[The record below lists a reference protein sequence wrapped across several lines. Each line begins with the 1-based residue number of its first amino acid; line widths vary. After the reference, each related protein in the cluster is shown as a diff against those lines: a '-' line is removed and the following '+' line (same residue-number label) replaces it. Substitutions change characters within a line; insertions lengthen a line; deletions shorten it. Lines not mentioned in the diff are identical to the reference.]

1 VRRSQ
6 LFVATALS
14 IWTAGAHAAPSVG
27 YYRFPALHGDTLVFV
42 AEGDLWRVS
51 AAGGLAQRLTSHS
64 GEETRP
70 AISPDGATLAFSATY
85 EGPTEVYTMPLDGGL
100 PTRRTFE
107 GAAAQVVGW
116 TPAGRVLY
124 STRRFSTLP
133 NTQLAELDP
142 KTGAS
147 RLLPL
152 SQASDGSVD
161 AAGVLTFT
169 RQPFQGSHTKRY
181 KGGTAQALWRFAGG
195 DAEAKPLT
203 ADYAGTSKTPLLWN
217 SRVYFVS
224 DRDGTMNL
232 WSMREDGG
240 DLRQHTRHAGW
251 EVQSPSLSSGRIA
264 YQLGADLRLYDLDKD
279 TDRAVEI
286 RLASD
291 LDQMRERWVK
301 APIEYVTS
309 LHPSPKGD
317 RVVFT
322 ARGQVFVL
330 PAAQGRIVEA
340 ARGKSVR
347 YRDAKFL
354 PDGRSLLAL
363 SDQTGEVEVVRLP
376 ANGVGQPDVL
386 TGDGKVLRWE
396 ATPSPDGKWIAH
408 TNKDQELWLLN
419 VETRKNVR
427 VGASDYD
434 DFGRLR
440 WSPDSRWLAFIEA
453 APNTFHQLKLYNVE
467 TAKIATLTS
476 DRYDNDWPAW
486 SSDGKWLFFLSDR
499 TLHSLV
505 QGPWGPRQPEPFFDR
520 QTRIYGVA
528 LKKGARW
535 PFSPADELQPAKPD
549 ETKKPEEAK
558 KPEDSKPAGAKP
570 AAEPTKPEPVVRVD
584 IDLDGIETRLYEVAQ
599 APPGNYDVLSADAKR
614 LYFLS
619 METTLERKRAL
630 KTLEIDN
637 KPSLAPETF
646 LEDVRYYELSQ
657 DGKKVLLRKADDV
670 YVFEAA
676 AKAPA
681 AGDLGKSAL
690 NLKSWSFS
698 FDPREEWR
706 QMFSEAWRLER
717 DYFYDRNMHGVDWKA
732 IRAKYEPL
740 VGRVTDRGE
749 LADLFAQMV
758 SELSALHIFVRGG
771 DLRRGPDQ
779 VEPAS
784 LGATFAR
791 DEAAGGHRVVHVYR
805 SDPDLPERRAPL
817 ARPGV
822 DVGSGD
828 LIEAVNGAATL
839 GAADL
844 QQLLRNQADKQVLL
858 RVKPKGEAKSR
869 DVIVTPIPLQKENDL
884 RYDEWEYDRRQVVE
898 KLGQGRLGYVH
909 LRSMGSENMAEWA
922 REYYPVFDREGLI
935 VDVRHNTGG
944 NIDSWVLEKL
954 LRKAW
959 FYWQPRVGKPIW
971 NMQYAFR
978 GPMVVLV
985 DERTASDG
993 EAFAEGFRRLGLG
1006 KVIGTRTW
1014 GGEIWL
1020 SSSNVLVDRGIA
1032 TAAELGVYGP
1042 EGQWLIEGHGVDPD
1056 IVVDNLPHATFGGDD
1071 AQLRAAVSHLQEQIR
1086 SKPVPV
1092 PPAPKHPD
1100 KSLKKN

>member
-1 VRRSQ
+1 MKRT
-6 LFVATALS
+6 LFWIAAAAVSSLPAL
-14 IWTAGAHAAPSVG
+14 AASSAG
-27 YYRFPALHGDTLVFV
+27 YYRFPALHGDTLVVV

-51 AAGGLAQRLTSHS
+51 ASGGLAQRLTSHP
-64 GEETRP
+64 GEESRP
-70 AISPDGATLAFSATY
+70 AISPDGATLAFSAAY

-107 GAAAQVVGW
+107 GATAQVVGW
-116 TPAGRVLY
+116 TPAARVLY

-142 KTGAS
+142 KTGAG

-152 SQASDGSVD
+152 AQASDGSVD
-161 AAGVLTFT
+161 GSGTLFFT

-181 KGGTAQALWRFAGG
+181 KGGTVQALWRFASG
-195 DAEAKPLT
+195 DAEARPLT
-203 ADYAGTSKTPLLWN
+203 ADYTGTSKTPLLWN
-217 SRVYFVS
+217 GRVYFVS

-232 WSMREDGG
+232 WSMRENAS

-251 EVQSPSLSSGRIA
+251 EVQSPSLASGRIA
-264 YQLGADLRLYDLDKD
+264 YQLGADIRIYDAAQDS
-279 TDRAVEI
+279 DRAVEI

-309 LHPSPKGD
+309 LHLSPKGD
-317 RVVFT
+317 RIVFT

-363 SDQTGEVEVVRLP
+363 SDQTGEVELVRMS
-376 ANGVGQPDVL
+376 ANGLGQPEVL
-386 TGDGKVLRWE
+386 TADAKVLRWE
-396 ATPSPDGKWIAH
+396 AMPSPDGKWIAH

-419 VETRKNVR
+419 VETKKNVR
-427 VGASDYD
+427 LAASEYD
-434 DFGRLR
+434 DFRRLR
-440 WSPDSRWLAFIEA
+440 WSPDSRWLAIVEA
-453 APNTFHQLKLYNVE
+453 APNGFHQLKLYGVE
-467 TAKIATLTS
+467 TAKISTLTS
-476 DRYDNDWPAW
+476 DRYDNDWPTW
-486 SSDGKWLFFLSDR
+486 SGDGKWLFFLSDR
-499 TLHSLV
+499 TLQSLV
-505 QGPWGPRQPEPFFDR
+505 RAPWGPRQPEPFFDR
-520 QTRIYGVA
+520 QTRIYGLA
-528 LKKGARW
+528 LKKDVRW
-535 PFSPADELQPAKPD
+535 PFQPADELQPSKPD
-549 ETKKPEEAK
+549 EAKKPEEA
-558 KPEDSKPAGAKP
+558 KPAGAKP
-570 AAEPTKPEPVVRVD
+570 AGAPEASKPEPAVRVD
-584 IDLDGIETRLYEVAQ
+584 IDLDGIETRLFEVAQ
-599 APPGNYDVLSADAKR
+599 APAGNYDVLSADPKR

-619 METTLERKRAL
+619 AETTLERKRSL

-637 KPSLAPETF
+637 KPGLQPETF

-657 DGKKVLLRKADDV
+657 DGKKLLLRKADDV

-681 AGDLGKSAL
+681 TSDLGKSAVS
-690 NLKSWSFS
+690 LKSWSFS

-706 QMFSEAWRLER
+706 QMFTEAWRLER

-740 VGRVTDRGE
+740 VGRVTDRAE
-749 LADLFAQMV
+749 LADVFAQMV

-771 DLRRGPDQ
+771 DLRRGLDQ

-791 DEAAGGHRVVHVYR
+791 DEPAGGYRVVHVYR

-822 DVGSGD
+822 DVGVGD
-828 LIEAVNGAATL
+828 VIEAVNGAGTL

-858 RVKPKGEAKSR
+858 RVKPNGAAKTR
-869 DVIVTPIPLQKENDL
+869 DVIVTPITLQKENDL
-884 RYDEWEYDRRQVVE
+884 RYDEWEYLRRLEVE

-909 LRSMGSENMAEWA
+909 LRAMGGDDIAQWA
-922 REYYPVFDREGLI
+922 REYYPVFDRDGLI
-935 VDVRHNTGG
+935 VDVRHNSGG

-959 FYWQPRVGKPIW
+959 FYWQPRVGKPYW

-1006 KVIGTRTW
+1006 KLIGTRTW

-1032 TAAELGVYGP
+1032 TAAEMGVYGP
-1042 EGQWLIEGHGVDPD
+1042 EGEWLIEGHGVDPD

-1071 AQLRAAVSHLQEQIR
+1071 AQLRAAVQHLQEQIR
-1086 SKPVPV
+1086 LRPVPV
-1092 PPAPKHPD
+1092 PAAPKHPD
-1100 KSLKKN
+1100 KSFRRN